1 MAPNLFSLFKT
12 YFLYTGVLYLYV
24 YALHVCSAYI
34 GQKGALHSLGLGL
47 QKAVGCTVSTE
58 DPTWT
63 FHKSSQCA
71 QSESSLQ
78 PCIYFLSTFTCNA
91 VIQGWT
97 LIRFEHVCDTENI

>member
-1 MAPNLFSLFKT
+1 MAPDLFSLFKT

-58 DPTWT
+58 DQTWT

-71 QSESSLQ
+71 QPLSHLSS
-78 PCIYFLSTFTCNA
+78 PVFIF
-91 VIQGWT
+91 
-97 LIRFEHVCDTENI
+97 